1 MRATLKIG
9 LAIALVMSLVGD
21 ALATYASDIVVG
33 PHPTPGAGATGVA
46 LKWKVR
52 RENSTYHSLIV
63 DAEHETMYAASDFS
77 VVIAVDPDTG
87 ATKWEFNPNLWGSS
101 GTRPVYGGG
110 LVFRG
115 ANRVIFS
122 AYPSSPDH
130 VGAIMFA
137 VDARTGK
144 ERWRFEIIE
153 QQVTTPVVAGDTL
166 YFGSEGTSEVGPS
179 GSIYALRLA
188 DGTLKWELPLP
199 GGYVMDA
206 PAISKGVLYF
216 TQRAVS
222 EQGTSYFRAL
232 DMATGEEKW
241 KFPANKGI
249 LQAPPPI
256 VSGNKVYF
264 LSDNF
269 GADRLYALDASTGKL
284 VWDYTVADRND
295 TETVPPTP
303 GITNIPPYPT
313 HYFPTQPGISTLA
326 VIKDGVVCFGAN
338 ILDDESNA
346 DSEAVPHLIALD
358 AGTGREKW
366 RLNLDNELSG
376 GLAIQGGFVYFGTQ
390 ATGMG
395 SPPNAL
401 YSVNA
406 STGSVQWKL
415 EIEDAPN
422 TPIVYNGALIYAD
435 NFGYLYA
442 LLLSPVGMPGAGSPS
457 WPMALIVSVALM
469 CLVSGLTLRWCR
481 SHPIDILSE
490 AKDPRCRH

>member
-1 MRATLKIG
+1 MRAKLTIG
-9 LAIALVMSLVGD
+9 LAIAVVVVLSLIGD
-21 ALATYASDIVVG
+21 SLATYAFDTDVG
-33 PHPTPGAGATGVA
+33 PEPTPGAGATGMA

-52 RENSTYHSLIV
+52 RENSTYHSLIA
-63 DAEHETMYAASDFS
+63 DAEHRTIYAASDFS

-87 ATKWEFNPNLWGSS
+87 GTKWEFDPNLWGSS

-153 QQVTTPVVAGDTL
+153 QQITAPVVAGDTL
-166 YFGSEGTSEVGPS
+166 YFGSEGTSETDPS

-206 PAISKGVLYF
+206 PAISKGILYF

-222 EQGTSYFRAL
+222 EQETSYFRAL
-232 DMATGEEKW
+232 NMATGEEKW
-241 KFPANKGI
+241 RFPANKGI
-249 LQAPPPI
+249 LHAPPPI

-269 GADRLYALDASTGKL
+269 GADRLYALYASTGKL
-284 VWDYTVADRND
+284 AWDYTVADRND
-295 TETVPPTP
+295 TETMPPTP
-303 GITNIPPYPT
+303 GPNDPPYFPPE
-313 HYFPTQPGISTLA
+313 YIPTQSGISTWP
-326 VIKDGVVCFGAN
+326 VIKGGIVCFGAN

-346 DSEAVPHLIALD
+346 DSEAVPHMVALD
-358 AGTGREKW
+358 AETGREKW
-366 RLNLDNELSG
+366 RMKLDNELSG
-376 GLAIQGGFVYFGTQ
+376 GLAIQGGFVYFGTE
-390 ATGMG
+390 ATGLA
-395 SPPNAL
+395 SPPDAL

-406 STGSVQWKL
+406 NNGSLQWKL
-415 EIEDAPN
+415 EVEDAPN

-442 LLLSPVGMPGAGSPS
+442 LLLGPVGMPDAGGQA
-457 WPMALIVSVALM
+457 WPVAIVVLVALM
-469 CLVSGLTLRWCR
+469 CLVSGLSLRR
-481 SHPIDILSE
+481 RHPISRGE
-490 AKDPRCRH
+490 RHAARRA